1 MNLAELQAAIGSYT
15 ENVFDTVDLNT
26 FIVQAEERINN
37 SVQLP
42 SARKTAT
49 VSAAPNVATVA
60 LPVDYLAPY
69 SLALVTPVTGNLEYL
84 LNKNPDFVQETFPI
98 GSFVGPPSHYAQVSP
113 YEFILGPVP
122 NVAYSLQLVYFGYPA
137 SITIGGTSWL
147 GENFSPALLY
157 GSLVEAYIFMKG
169 EADILA
175 AYEAKFKEAVA
186 LLKQLVDAK
195 TRQDS
200 YRAGQV
206 RYPVV

>member
-1 MNLAELQAAIGSYT
+1 MNLSELQAAIGSYT

-49 VSAAPNVATVA
+49 LTAAPSVATVA
-60 LPVDYLAPY
+60 LPADYLAPY
-69 SLALVTPVTGNLEYL
+69 SLARVTPATGDLEYL
-84 LNKNPDFVQETFPI
+84 LNKDPNFVQEAFPI
-98 GSFVGPPSHYAQVSP
+98 GSFVGPPSHYAQVAP
-113 YEFILGPVP
+113 YELILGPVP
-122 NVAYSLQLVYFGYPA
+122 NVAYSLQLVYFGYPS
-137 SITIGGTSWL
+137 SITVGGTSWL
-147 GENFSPALLY
+147 GDNFSSALLY

-169 EADILA
+169 ETDMMA
-175 AYEAKFKEAVA
+175 AYDAKFKEAVA

-200 YRAGQV
+200 YRAGQI